1 MNVIENSSVDEKTI
15 LYTEMRLKD
24 IIPKNSEESLFNKR
38 TKIERKV
45 GTITNIKRKALN
57 QLLDMFEP
65 FD

>member
-1 MNVIENSSVDEKTI
+1 MNVMENSSVDEKTI

-65 FD
+65 FY